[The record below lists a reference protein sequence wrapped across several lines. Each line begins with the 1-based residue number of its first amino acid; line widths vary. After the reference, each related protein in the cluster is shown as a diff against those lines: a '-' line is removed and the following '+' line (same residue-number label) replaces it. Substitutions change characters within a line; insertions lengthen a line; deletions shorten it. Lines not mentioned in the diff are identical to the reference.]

1 MKWLSDFLKLRKQ
14 NDYVK
19 IILLFVLVAVWVI
32 GSSVYNIVEIRKNL
46 SKPTEY
52 VLMVQGNSAKS
63 GHLKNAGD
71 VTGISNVTFQK
82 SDTITVG
89 NESIECLKVSKE
101 YLENVYNV
109 KETSGMRT
117 FFLTPVLYKK
127 IQKNSLSNSAN
138 MTYSIEEGEKKT
150 GKFVKLENEMF
161 KDEEIAFTMGERI
174 DFQSECNEIRAY
186 VTKRDIDGTQNRKLE
201 KSGLTLENQTESME
215 TDFNIKLKFTEA
227 KYNILI
233 GIICIVSAII
243 MKSMIK
249 RK

>member
-1 MKWLSDFLKLRKQ
+1 MKWLSNFLKLRKQ

-63 GHLKNAGD
+63 GDLKNAGD

-117 FFLTPVLYKK
+117 FFLTPAL
-127 IQKNSLSNSAN
+127 N

-186 VTKRDIDGTQNRKLE
+186 VTKRNIDGTQNRKLE

>member
-1 MKWLSDFLKLRKQ
+1 MKWLSNFLKLRKQ

-63 GHLKNAGD
+63 GDLKNAGD

-117 FFLTPVLYKK
+117 FFLTPALYKK
-127 IQKNSLSNSAN
+127 IQKYLYNYKNIDKTINAIKLDMINYNSLGYNSWLRAISNN
-138 MTYSIEEGEKKT
+138 
-150 GKFVKLENEMF
+150 GK
-161 KDEEIAFTMGERI
+161 
-174 DFQSECNEIRAY
+174 
-186 VTKRDIDGTQNRKLE
+186 
-201 KSGLTLENQTESME
+201 TLEDKVIDLTN
-215 TDFNIKLKFTEA
+215 L
-227 KYNILI
+227 
-233 GIICIVSAII
+233 C
-243 MKSMIK
+243 
-249 RK
+249 